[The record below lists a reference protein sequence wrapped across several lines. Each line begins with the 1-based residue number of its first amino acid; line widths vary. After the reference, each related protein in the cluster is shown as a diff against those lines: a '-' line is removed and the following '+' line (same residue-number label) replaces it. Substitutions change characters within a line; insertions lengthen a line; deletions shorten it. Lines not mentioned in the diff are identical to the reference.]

1 MAGVLAP
8 SPSSEP
14 SAHASAAAASG
25 SVNLSTL
32 QDRCVSFLLHG
43 LATSTRKSYASAQ
56 RKFYEFCVQAG
67 KLQANGSPCP
77 ADEWTLCLFA
87 TFLAYSLRAASIKVY
102 LSAVRSLHI
111 EHGFP
116 EPLLNCPRLQRVVR
130 GIKRLQGSASSAQ
143 LPVTDSI
150 MLVIFNSLDL
160 TLPDHCMFWAA
171 CTLAYFGFLRAS
183 EFTVSSNNSFSPPYH
198 LTLQDLALDSLSSP
212 ETLHLHIK
220 ASKTDPFRKGSFIH
234 IGRGKYPLCAI
245 QAVVSYLTVRGAGP
259 GHLFRLQ
266 SGQPLSRQ
274 HLTSWLRQIVAS
286 AGLPGNFSS
295 HSFRIGAAT
304 VAARQGIPDHLIQA
318 LGRWTSN
325 AYQLYIRTPSAAL
338 AGLSSQLSGGP
349 PTAVHRI
356 QPT

>member
-1 MAGVLAP
+1 M
-8 SPSSEP
+8 
-14 SAHASAAAASG
+14 
-25 SVNLSTL
+25 
-32 QDRCVSFLLHG
+32 
-43 LATSTRKSYASAQ
+43 
-56 RKFYEFCVQAG
+56 
-67 KLQANGSPCP
+67 
-77 ADEWTLCLFA
+77 
-87 TFLAYSLRAASIKVY
+87 Y

-116 EPLLNCPRLQRVVR
+116 DPLLNCPRLQRVVR
-130 GIKRLQGSASSAQ
+130 GIKRLQGSASSAR

-171 CTLAYFGFLRAS
+171 CTLAYFGFLRVS

-212 ETLHLHIK
+212 ETLRLHIK

-245 QAVVSYLTVRGAGP
+245 RAVVSYLTVRGAGP
-259 GHLFRLQ
+259 GPLFRLQ

-274 HLTSWLRQIVAS
+274 LLTSWLRQIVAS
-286 AGLPGNFSS
+286 AGLPENFSS
-295 HSFRIGAAT
+295 HSFRIGVAT
-304 VAARQGIPDHLIQA
+304 VAAWQGIPDHLIQA
-318 LGRWTSN
+318 LGHWTSN
-325 AYQLYIRTPSAAL
+325 AYQLHIRTPSAAL

>member
-1 MAGVLAP
+1 
-8 SPSSEP
+8 
-14 SAHASAAAASG
+14 
-25 SVNLSTL
+25 
-32 QDRCVSFLLHG
+32 
-43 LATSTRKSYASAQ
+43 
-56 RKFYEFCVQAG
+56 
-67 KLQANGSPCP
+67 
-77 ADEWTLCLFA
+77 
-87 TFLAYSLRAASIKVY
+87 
-102 LSAVRSLHI
+102 
-111 EHGFP
+111 
-116 EPLLNCPRLQRVVR
+116 
-130 GIKRLQGSASSAQ
+130 
-143 LPVTDSI
+143 
-150 MLVIFNSLDL
+150 
-160 TLPDHCMFWAA
+160 MFWAA
-171 CTLAYFGFLRAS
+171 CTLAYFGVLRAS

-212 ETLHLHIK
+212 ETLRLHIK

-245 QAVVSYLTVRGAGP
+245 RAVVSYLTVRGAGP
-259 GHLFRLQ
+259 GPLFRLQ

-274 HLTSWLRQIVAS
+274 LLTSWLRQIVAS